1 MWCKF
6 PYQFFSGWGFVPL
19 VEKRKKER
27 KKKKNQ
33 FFSACSYDINCSSD
47 LLMDF
52 LCTPRDLS
60 NNLFDPSEAPDW
72 FLTLTSL
79 VSV

>member
-6 PYQFFSGWGFVPL
+6 LHQFFSGWGFVLL
-19 VEKRKKER
+19 VEK

-33 FFSACSYDINCSSD
+33 FFSVCSYDIDCSSD
-47 LLMDF
+47 LLMNF